1 MKAWK
6 KVLALLL
13 TLMLALALASCSTA
27 GNKPAGNHSQDED
40 PSVAGN
46 KPAGDHS
53 GDTTPRQSEQNKPE
67 GTTSNVNWSLNN
79 GMLTI
84 SGNGEMKDIPGGG
97 GNRWDPTDWPWL
109 VDKASITSVIIEPG
123 VTTIG
128 SEAFKDCINLSSVT
142 IPDSVTWIGIYA
154 FVGCDS
160 LTSVNV
166 PNSVTGT
173 LNYTFAGCHNLKE
186 ATIGTGV
193 ESLENAFRDCPNLV
207 SITILGSNTQGYGLL
222 ACSDPALRKAL
233 IQNCTIYAPAGSPV
247 EAACELEGFNFS
259 PLS

>member
-1 MKAWK
+1 MREWK
-6 KVLALLL
+6 KIPLLILVLTLALF
-13 TLMLALALASCSTA
+13 MVSCGTVQSIIGSVT
-27 GNKPAGNHSQDED
+27 GNED

-53 GDTTPRQSEQNKPE
+53 GDTTPSQSEQSQP
-67 GTTSNVNWSLNN
+67 GNVSWSLN
-79 GMLTI
+79 GGVLTI

-97 GNRWDPTDWPWL
+97 GNGWDPTDWPWL

-154 FVGCDS
+154 FMGCDS

-173 LNYTFAGCHNLKE
+173 LNYTFADCDNLKE
-186 ATIGTGV
+186 ATIGTGI
-193 ESLENAFRDCPNLV
+193 ESIENAFRGCPNLV
-207 SITILGSNTQGYGLL
+207 SITILGNNTQGYGLL

>member
-1 MKAWK
+1 MREWK
-6 KVLALLL
+6 KIPLLILVLTLALF
-13 TLMLALALASCSTA
+13 MVSCSTVQSIIGSVT
-27 GNKPAGNHSQDED
+27 GNED

-53 GDTTPRQSEQNKPE
+53 GDTAPSQGEQNKPE
-67 GTTSNVNWSLNN
+67 KTTSNVNWSLNN
-79 GMLTI
+79 GVLTI

-97 GNRWDPTDWPWL
+97 GNGWDPTDWPWL
-109 VDKASITSVIIEPG
+109 VDKKSITSVIIEPG

-128 SEAFKDCINLSSVT
+128 SEAFEDCINLSSVT

-154 FVGCDS
+154 FMGCDS

-173 LNYTFAGCHNLKE
+173 LNYTFADCDNLKE
-186 ATIGTGV
+186 ATIGTGI
-193 ESLENAFRDCPNLV
+193 ESIENAFRGCPNLV
-207 SITILGSNTQGYGLL
+207 SITILGNNTQGYGLL

-233 IQNCTIYAPAGSPV
+233 IQNCTIYAPAGSPI